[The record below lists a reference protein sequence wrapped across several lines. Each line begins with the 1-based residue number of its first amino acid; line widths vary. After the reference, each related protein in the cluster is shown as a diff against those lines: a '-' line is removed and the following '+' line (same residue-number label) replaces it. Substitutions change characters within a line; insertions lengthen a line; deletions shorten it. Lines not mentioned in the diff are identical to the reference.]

1 MSAAITE
8 NEFGTKKITPLF
20 WKYSLLA
27 LAGQLFQS
35 CSLIADGIFIG
46 NGIGGIG
53 LAAFSII
60 SPLLT
65 FFAAMAG
72 LFTTGAATIA
82 ATRLGS
88 GDKEGARQ
96 IYGTTVAAVLIFSV
110 AFSVLAFFFKVPM
123 LRAFGATDKI
133 LPFAS
138 DYLTIWLIGFPFC
151 MLGGLAYAF
160 TRIEEKPAIAALGY
174 MLPILLTIP
183 LEYVL
188 IFRLKI
194 GMMGA
199 ALPWIISVGFSSVLL
214 IYLQTRGKIF
224 KLRASDFKLDFKLLK
239 SSLRIGF
246 ATFVIQICTTVATI
260 IINNQIVAFGGGELE
275 IGAFGIING
284 YIAYLA
290 MLICNALVSG
300 LQPIVSYNRGAG
312 FTSRVAGTIKAAM
325 VQGGI
330 AIVAVVAIVLV
341 FIEPISGIFAGDDAE
356 LARACTEI
364 SKIFL
369 LMYGFGS
376 LSMMASGYYVAVEKV
391 GLSILTAVAR
401 IILFAVPL
409 LFILPNFFGLS
420 GIWMAQPSADTL
432 AFLLAAILIA
442 REYRQLKKQGDLQ

>member
-1 MSAAITE
+1 MASITE

-60 SPLLT
+60 APFLT

-96 IYGTTVAAVLIFSV
+96 IYGTTVAAVILFSV
-110 AFSVLAFFFKVPM
+110 TFSIIAFFFKEQ
-123 LRAFGATDKI
+123 LLTAFGATEKI

-188 IFRLKI
+188 VFKLKI

-199 ALPWIISVGFSSVLL
+199 ALPWIISVGFSAILL
-214 IYLQTRGKIF
+214 LYLQTRGKIF
-224 KLRASDFKLDFKLLK
+224 KLKASDFKLDFGLLK

-246 ATFVIQICTTVATI
+246 ATFVIQICTTIATI
-260 IINNQIVAFGGGELE
+260 IINNQIVACGGGELE

-290 MLICNALVSG
+290 MLICNSFVSG
-300 LQPIVSYNRGAG
+300 LQPIVSYNRGANYMR
-312 FTSRVAGTIKAAM
+312 RVAETIRAAM
-325 VQGGI
+325 LQGGI
-330 AIVAVVAIVLV
+330 AIVAVVALVLF
-341 FIEPISGIFAGDDAE
+341 FIEPISGIFAGADEE
-356 LARACTEI
+356 LAQACTEI
-364 SKIFL
+364 SRIFL
-369 LMYGFGS
+369 LLYGFGS
-376 LSMMASGYYVAVEKV
+376 MSMIVSGYYVAVEKV
-391 GLSILTAVAR
+391 GLSILTAVSR
-401 IILFAVPL
+401 ILLFAAPL
-409 LFILPNFFGLS
+409 LFILPNFFGLK
-420 GIWMAQPSADTL
+420 GIWMAQPSADLL
-432 AFLLAAILIA
+432 AFALAVILIF
-442 REYRQLKKQGDLQ
+442 REYRQLRKQS

>member
-1 MSAAITE
+1 MSTAITE

-88 GDKEGARQ
+88 GDREGARQ
-96 IYGTTVAAVLIFSV
+96 IYGTTVAAVLMFSV
-110 AFSVLAFFFKVPM
+110 AFSVLAFFLKVPM
-123 LRAFGATDKI
+123 LRAFG
-133 LPFAS
+133 
-138 DYLTIWLIGFPFC
+138 
-151 MLGGLAYAF
+151 
-160 TRIEEKPAIAALGY
+160 
-174 MLPILLTIP
+174 
-183 LEYVL
+183 
-188 IFRLKI
+188 FRLD
-194 GMMGA
+194 
-199 ALPWIISVGFSSVLL
+199 L
-214 IYLQTRGKIF
+214 
-224 KLRASDFKLDFKLLK
+224 KLLK

-290 MLICNALVSG
+290 
-300 LQPIVSYNRGAG
+300 
-312 FTSRVAGTIKAAM
+312 
-325 VQGGI
+325 
-330 AIVAVVAIVLV
+330 
-341 FIEPISGIFAGDDAE
+341 
-356 LARACTEI
+356 
-364 SKIFL
+364 
-369 LMYGFGS
+369 
-376 LSMMASGYYVAVEKV
+376 
-391 GLSILTAVAR
+391 R

-409 LFILPNFFGLS
+409 LFILPGFFGLS

-432 AFLLAAILIA
+432 AFILAALLIA
-442 REYRQLKKQGDLQ
+442 REYRQLRREERLQ